1 MPRKVNPWAI
11 CHSKLGKKKT
21 DKFERCVM
29 NIKSKQ
35 GIKEAKKKT
44 RCWKGYKP
52 TPGKTPY
59 SKGSCMKEQAE
70 FIRNFLN
77 EKRGKSTDD
86 AIADFL
92 SPQGDE
98 RGPKL
103 TGKDLKKVR
112 DPKTGKKVTAIDSR
126 GYGLPLK
133 RKDK

>member
-29 NIKSKQ
+29 KIKSKH
-35 GIKEAKKKT
+35 GIKEARKKT

-70 FIRNFLN
+70 FIRDFS
-77 EKRGKSTDD
+77 KRQTESIATALATGAGERLGSMAVKLLTAKVKALISSRED
-86 AIADFL
+86 A
-92 SPQGDE
+92 QK
-98 RGPKL
+98 RN
-103 TGKDLKKVR
+103 R
-112 DPKTGKKVTAIDSR
+112 DK
-126 GYGLPLK
+126 
-133 RKDK
+133 

>member
-11 CHSKLGKKKT
+11 CHSKLGKKRT

-29 NIKSKQ
+29 NIKSKH

-70 FIRNFLN
+70 FIRDFS
-77 EKRGKSTDD
+77 KRQTESFTTSLVTGATERLGS
-86 AIADFL
+86 IALD
-92 SPQGDE
+92 
-98 RGPKL
+98 KL
-103 TGKDLKKVR
+103 MRALEAR
-112 DPKTGKKVTAIDSR
+112 
-126 GYGLPLK
+126 K
-133 RKDK
+133 RKRN